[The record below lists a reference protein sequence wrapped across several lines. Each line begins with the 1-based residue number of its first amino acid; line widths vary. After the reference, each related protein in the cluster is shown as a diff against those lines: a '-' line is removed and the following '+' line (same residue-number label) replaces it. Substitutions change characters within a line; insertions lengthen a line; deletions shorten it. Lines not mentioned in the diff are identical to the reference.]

1 MFSYEFCEIFK
12 STFFTEHLWWL
23 LLSLMSESILRGGS
37 RTAATSKM
45 EQIVIIVNRFQPLTI
60 ITKCSVLDV
69 AAVLDP
75 PMSLSTQILNLTI
88 GPLSFISSS
97 ILCQFAMLPNVYI
110 LLSPQKEEV
119 HSFWGDRC
127 TPLAAYSS
135 KRLNPLS
142 VILVCLGNT

>member
-12 STFFTEHLWWL
+12 NTFFTEHLWWL

-119 HSFWGDRC
+119 HSF
-127 TPLAAYSS
+127 
-135 KRLNPLS
+135 
-142 VILVCLGNT
+142 